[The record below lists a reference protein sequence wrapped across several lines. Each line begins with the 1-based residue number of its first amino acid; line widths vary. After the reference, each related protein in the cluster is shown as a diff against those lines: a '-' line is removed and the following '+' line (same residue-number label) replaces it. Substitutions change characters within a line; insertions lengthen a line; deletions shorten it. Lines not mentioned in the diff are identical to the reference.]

1 MTNERKTN
9 GVDAGDARE
18 DTPIISVGGPDGAA
32 NRIAQLRVTLE
43 RTCGLC
49 DQVERLVR
57 ARGFD
62 PQARAALS
70 ELADYFDG
78 NLAMIAAGTG
88 RVLRRLANLR
98 T

>member
-1 MTNERKTN
+1 MTDEQQKN
-9 GVDAGDARE
+9 GDVDADRAE

-49 DQVERLVR
+49 KQVERLVR

-62 PQARAALS
+62 PGARAALA
-70 ELADYFDG
+70 ELADHFDG
-78 NLAMIAAGTG
+78 TLASIAAGTG

-98 T
+98 